1 MTMYELN
8 QANYHNLPKMSKS
21 QIETARDK
29 IIKWLDHMNGTF
41 PPIENLYLMLLNNDS
56 HYHYYTVFNWRCAGI
71 STSSQVADEILS
83 IAKDL
88 GTLKSIEK
96 TDDDQAFEFWIT
108 GRDAVT
114 RMYALFNY
122 TEGVIEL

>member
-21 QIETARDK
+21 QVETARDK
-29 IIKWLDHMNGTF
+29 IIKWLDHMDETL
-41 PPIENLYLMLLNNDS
+41 PSIENLYLMLLNNES
-56 HYHYYTVFNWRCAGI
+56 HYYTVFNWSCAGI

-96 TDDDQAFEFWIT
+96 TNNDQAFEFWIT
-108 GRDAVT
+108 GQDAVT

>member
-21 QIETARDK
+21 QVEIARDK
-29 IIKWLDHMNGTF
+29 IIKWLDHMDETL
-41 PPIENLYLMLLNNDS
+41 PSIENLYLMLLNNES
-56 HYHYYTVFNWRCAGI
+56 HYYTIFNWSCAGI

-96 TDDDQAFEFWIT
+96 TNNDQAFEFWIT
-108 GRDAVT
+108 GQDAVT